1 MDKTMSSETET
12 TTALTRHEC
21 KACGYVY
28 EPKEGDSR
36 RGIPV
41 GTAFADIPADW
52 LCPVCSAPKD
62 KFIDIGAVGAPSGF
76 QENLGYG
83 LGVNSLPPGPKN
95 LLIFGALGLLF
106 LFLLSFYSLG

>member
-1 MDKTMSSETET
+1 MSSETEINT
-12 TTALTRHEC
+12 SLKRYEC
-21 KACGYVY
+21 KSCGYVY

-41 GTAFADIPADW
+41 GTPFEDLPEDW
-52 LCPVCSAPKD
+52 TCPVCRAETKQ
-62 KFIDIGAVGAPSGF
+62 FIDIGSVGAPSGF

-83 LGVNSLPPGPKN
+83 IGVNSLTPGKKN
-95 LLIFGALGLLF
+95 LLIFGVLGLLA